1 VVVGVVVGTSE
12 GVVLG
17 TSDGSVVGW
26 DVGREVI
33 GETVG

>member
-17 TSDGSVVGW
+17 TSDGSAVGW